1 MPSLL
6 LVIEHPSRATHAS
19 CLSSSLAQPRW
30 AVFFFFFFKLRRFY
44 WTKLLAGSCGENNLT
59 GKGYNFLI
67 PRRDPLSQVLATM
80 YMLFC

>member
-1 MPSLL
+1 MPHVLVLL
-6 LVIEHPSRATHAS
+6 NRDGL
-19 CLSSSLAQPRW
+19 
-30 AVFFFFFFKLRRFY
+30 FFFFFKLRRFY

-80 YMLFC
+80 YMLSSVKVYFPY

>member
-1 MPSLL
+1 MPHVLVLVLL
-6 LVIEHPSRATHAS
+6 NRDGL
-19 CLSSSLAQPRW
+19 
-30 AVFFFFFFKLRRFY
+30 FFFFFFKLRRFY